1 MGFDNKNNII
11 NSLFPE
17 EESTTFAQVV
27 RGIAISSD
35 DYLKNDNIPKINNN
49 NSNSNNSNSNDYF
62 NGRYNLV
69 HSSVSIPSFDSFNFN
84 SINSNGSNSGNSSS
98 SNGRDEENERLR
110 SEYKKI
116 IKNNASKLELTR
128 SKSRILV
135 INSNSGEEEE
145 EIPNESDS
153 DNNSNNNNKKNSINK
168 KLKNGD
174 IVLSK
179 SKSIIDTIDAMELV
193 DSCGM

>member
-27 RGIAISSD
+27 RGIAISGD

-49 NSNSNNSNSNDYF
+49 SNNSNNSNDYF

-84 SINSNGSNSGNSSS
+84 SNGSNSGNSS
-98 SNGRDEENERLR
+98 SNGRDEENEKLR

-145 EIPNESDS
+145 EEIPNESDS
-153 DNNSNNNNKKNSINK
+153 DNNSNNSNNNNKNSINK